1 MKNAKRISIV
11 LFSLIIYAGFAMA
24 QNPIIY
30 PAKGQSNEKMEQDKF
45 QCYGWA
51 KNSSGFDPMQAA
63 PTYQQTNESG
73 GVLRGGAKGAAGGA
87 VVGAIAGDA
96 GKGAAIGAIGGGA
109 IGGMRQR
116 KKRRKTEQA
125 NQQVQQQHSAARSGY
140 DRAYAACL
148 EGRGYTVK

>member
-1 MKNAKRISIV
+1 MKNAKIISV
-11 LFSLIIYAGFAMA
+11 TLFSMMIFAGSAMA

-30 PAKGQSNEKMEQDKF
+30 PAKGQSKEKMEQDKF

-51 KNSSGFDPMQAA
+51 KESSGHDPMQAA

-87 VVGAIAGDA
+87 VIGAIAGDA

-109 IGGMRQR
+109 IGGARQR
-116 KKRRKTEQA
+116 KRRNQQNQA

-140 DRAYAACL
+140 DRAYSACL

>member
-1 MKNAKRISIV
+1 MKNAKTISVV
-11 LFSLIIYAGFAMA
+11 LFSLMIFAGSVMA
-24 QNPIIY
+24 QNLFIY

-63 PTYQQTNESG
+63 PTYQQSNESG

-87 VVGAIAGDA
+87 LIGAIAGNA
-96 GKGAAIGAIGGGA
+96 GKGAAIGAIGGGV
-109 IGGMRQR
+109 IGGARQR
-116 KKRRKTEQA
+116 KKRQQQEQV
-125 NQQVQQQHSAARSGY
+125 NQQVQQQHNAARSGY
-140 DRAYAACL
+140 DRAYSACL

>member
-1 MKNAKRISIV
+1 MKKAKIISV
-11 LFSLIIYAGFAMA
+11 TLFSMMIFAGSAMA

-30 PAKGQSNEKMEQDKF
+30 PAKGQSQEKMEQDKF

-73 GVLRGGAKGAAGGA
+73 GVLRGGAKGAATGA
-87 VVGAIAGDA
+87 VIGAIAGDA

-109 IGGMRQR
+109 VGGARQRRKRQR
-116 KKRRKTEQA
+116 KEQA

-140 DRAYAACL
+140 DRAYSACL